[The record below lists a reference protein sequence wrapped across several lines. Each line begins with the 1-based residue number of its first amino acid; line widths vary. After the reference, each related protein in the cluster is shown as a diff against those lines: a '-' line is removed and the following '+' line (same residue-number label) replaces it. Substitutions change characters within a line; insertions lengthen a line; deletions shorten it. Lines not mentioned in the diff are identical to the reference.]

1 MTQQTLKWKLFLFS
15 LTGGAKKWYS
25 SSVRSMEE
33 SWEKLREK
41 FCLTFFPMSR
51 VVTLRLEILCFKQ
64 LEKESLG
71 TAWARFTNSLA
82 SGLDLRISEPILLQ
96 HFRMGLDVESAKFL
110 DISSGGSF
118 THLTPSDGKVILR
131 KILEN
136 TPYTGIFDEFPDEEE
151 QPKLDTLSEPKPIE
165 EKPTSTFL
173 H

>member
-1 MTQQTLKWKLFLFS
+1 
-15 LTGGAKKWYS
+15 
-25 SSVRSMEE
+25 MEE

-110 DISSGGSF
+110 D
-118 THLTPSDGKVILR
+118 
-131 KILEN
+131 
-136 TPYTGIFDEFPDEEE
+136 
-151 QPKLDTLSEPKPIE
+151 TLSGC
-165 EKPTSTFL
+165 
-173 H
+173 